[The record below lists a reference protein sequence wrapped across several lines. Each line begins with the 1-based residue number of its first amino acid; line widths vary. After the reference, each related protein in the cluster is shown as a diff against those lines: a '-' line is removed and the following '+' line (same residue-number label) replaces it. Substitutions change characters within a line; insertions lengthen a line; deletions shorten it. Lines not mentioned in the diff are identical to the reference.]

1 MTIIYL
7 FIYFNKTRPPQWNV
21 HPRLLIRTLFLL
33 LLASWYAYQRIWTHT
48 YVDHLLSYFE
58 RLIEYFLCLKSNL
71 ITSRSLLVVAL
82 WPNRWASFDLEDLWM
97 LENWKGKLKYMES
110 WIRAWNTNNGEY
122 FSPPVTWARTLTIIN
137 AWFALEGLLQW
148 STGEACLASVPSST
162 LHVHVCHPCGVLPV
176 YWACRMFSRSEE

>member
-1 MTIIYL
+1 VECAPTTPNPNAVSSPTSVLICISTYMNTYL
-7 FIYFNKTRPPQWNV
+7 CWPFAF
-21 HPRLLIRTLFLL
+21 
-33 LLASWYAYQRIWTHT
+33 
-48 YVDHLLSYFE
+48 YFE

-137 AWFALEGLLQW
+137 AWFEKTARNGRIHLPLL
-148 STGEACLASVPSST
+148 SCAELCKMAMEPS
-162 LHVHVCHPCGVLPV
+162 
-176 YWACRMFSRSEE
+176 YARSMLLYMH

>member
-1 MTIIYL
+1 VECAPTTAN
-7 FIYFNKTRPPQWNV
+7 FEPV
-21 HPRLLIRTLFLL
+21 RTLFLL

-97 LENWKGKLKYMES
+97 LENWKGK
-110 WIRAWNTNNGEY
+110 Y

-137 AWFALEGLLQW
+137 AWFEKTARNGRIHLPLL
-148 STGEACLASVPSST
+148 SCAELCKMAMEPS
-162 LHVHVCHPCGVLPV
+162 
-176 YWACRMFSRSEE
+176 YARSMLLYMH

>member
-1 MTIIYL
+1 MECAPTTAN
-7 FIYFNKTRPPQWNV
+7 FEPV
-21 HPRLLIRTLFLL
+21 RTLFLL

-137 AWFALEGLLQW
+137 AWFEKTARNGRIHLPLL
-148 STGEACLASVPSST
+148 SCAELCKMAMESS
-162 LHVHVCHPCGVLPV
+162 
-176 YWACRMFSRSEE
+176 YARSMLLFMH